1 MTPMARLSRRTCFL
15 AALVAGLSLTVA
27 TSAAL
32 AAYSGFVSKY
42 CNYAS
47 PTPMRSLTR
56 QGSIDY
62 AYVALREGYQWGG
75 GCWNDNNI
83 DDSPGDPPQNLSTG
97 GEGPDCSGFVFKT
110 WREPIDPNSSSSYC
124 WGFLR
129 DVHGPYSSGSFKEGA
144 GAVNVTYPK
153 SGLIRMDALA
163 SYGHIGMIYAHNGDG
178 TDLIM
183 EAKGEAYGTNL
194 WARAYRSDSSYS
206 GVRRLYWDG

>member
-1 MTPMARLSRRTCFL
+1 MNAIARLSRRTCFV
-15 AALVAGLSLTVA
+15 AALLGGMALTLAG
-27 TSAAL
+27 SAAL
-32 AAYSGFVSKY
+32 GAYSGFVARY

-47 PTPMRSLTR
+47 PTPMNSLTR

-62 AYVALREGYQWGG
+62 AYVGLREGYQWGG
-75 GCWNDNNI
+75 GCWNDNNV
-83 DDSPGDPPQNLSTG
+83 DDSPGDPVQVVQTK

-110 WREPIDPNSSSSYC
+110 WRESTDPNVAAPYC

-129 DVHGPYSSGSFKEGA
+129 DIHGPYASGSFKDGA
-144 GAVNVTYPK
+144 GAPNVTYPK

-163 SYGHIGMIYAHNGDG
+163 SYNHIGMLYAHNGDG

-194 WARAYRSDSSYS
+194 WARTYSSDPAYG
-206 GVRRLYWDG
+206 GVRRLNWNG